1 MNGPPGALCS
11 PDAPGEGAAFPV
23 HCRTVARILVADD
36 HDAVRDGMVLAL
48 ARLGHE
54 VVGVRSGGEAIAA
67 YRKRPADVVVT
78 DLRMVPVDGI
88 EVVRTVREDDPDATV
103 VVVSAH
109 GTIATAVEAMRA
121 GAMDFIEKPFS
132 PEVLRARVEKAI
144 EIARERRGART
155 ARARADALDQD
166 RARELDP
173 SGLVGSSEAMRRV
186 LDQIRRIAP
195 ADATVL
201 VLGESG
207 TGKELVARALH
218 AQSPRRERPFVS
230 VSCAAI
236 PEGLLESELFGHER
250 GAFTGA
256 VRRKLGRFELADG
269 GTLFLDEVGE
279 IPASIQVKLLRVL
292 QERKFERVGGE
303 ETIEVDVRVVSA
315 TNRDLEAAVK
325 TGRFREDL
333 YYRLAV
339 VPVVLPPLRER
350 PGDVEE
356 LARWFLSQRAPKL
369 GRAVTGFDPEAL
381 ELLRRHRWPGNVRE
395 LENVVEQALVFA
407 EGELVRPEDLPDGLR
422 RRPPAP
428 ELPVPTG
435 DRGLTEVLE
444 DLERQLILAAYE
456 KAKGVKAETA
466 RLLGLKP
473 SALYYK
479 LEKYGIAK
487 GGEKPEDER

>member
-1 MNGPPGALCS
+1 M
-11 PDAPGEGAAFPV
+11 
-23 HCRTVARILVADD
+23 ARILVADD
-36 HDAVRDGMVLAL
+36 NDAMRDGMVLSL
-48 ARLGHE
+48 TRLGHD
-54 VVGVRSGGEAIAA
+54 VQGVKGGAEAIAA

-88 EVVRTVREDDPDATV
+88 EVVRRLREQDADATV

-109 GTIATAVEAMRA
+109 GTIGLAVEAMRE
-121 GAMDFIEKPFS
+121 GAMDFIEKPFP

-155 ARARADALDQD
+155 ARARAEALDAD
-166 RARELDP
+166 LARQTDP
-173 SGLVGSSEAMRRV
+173 AGLVGSSEPMRRV
-186 LDQIRRIAP
+186 LEQLRKIAA
-195 ADATVL
+195 ADTTVL

-218 AQSPRRERPFVS
+218 EQGPRRDGPFVS

-236 PEGLLESELFGHER
+236 PEGLLESELFGHEK

-256 VRRKLGRFELADG
+256 VRRKLGRFELANG

-279 IPASIQVKLLRVL
+279 IPPAIQVKLLRVL
-292 QERKFERVGGE
+292 QERSFERVGGE
-303 ETIEVDVRVVSA
+303 ETIDVDVRVVSA
-315 TNRDLEAAVK
+315 TNRDLKAMAAS
-325 TGRFREDL
+325 GAFREDL

-339 VPVVLPPLRER
+339 LPVTLPPLRER

-356 LARWFLSQRAPKL
+356 LARFFIGKLAPRV
-369 GRAVTGFDPEAL
+369 GRRVAGFTPEAL
-381 ELLRRHRWPGNVRE
+381 ALLKGHRWPGNVRE

-407 EGELVRPEDLPDGLR
+407 EGELIRPEDLPDGIR
-422 RRPPAP
+422 GARPAAAVA
-428 ELPVPTG
+428 LPTD
-435 DRGLTEVLE
+435 DRGLTEILE
-444 DLERQLILAAYE
+444 ELERQLILAAWE

-466 RLLGLKP
+466 RLLGLKA

-479 LEKYGIAK
+479 LEKYGIAR
-487 GGEKPEDER
+487 GGEGDEGGGSREDGE